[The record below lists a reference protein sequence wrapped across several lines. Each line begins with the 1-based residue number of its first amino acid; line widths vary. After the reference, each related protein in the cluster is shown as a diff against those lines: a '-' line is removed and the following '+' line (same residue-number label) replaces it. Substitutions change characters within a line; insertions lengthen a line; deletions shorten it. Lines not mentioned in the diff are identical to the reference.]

1 MVANPCSVKGSWSVL
16 DPIHSGTQHAQPTH
30 VELNPS
36 PESLV
41 SMEKTVALHAA
52 LGRSRESAV
61 PQYVVFSDLDGMLP
75 DAGTASWEA
84 AAPALE
90 ALRAHGIPLVLVS
103 SKTRAEL
110 EPLRRRL
117 RHSDPFIVE
126 NGAAVFV
133 PQGLFTFPLTRV
145 RSRSSYHVIELGL
158 PYHMLRDV
166 LKQIEDAVET
176 PLHGFGDL
184 SVEEITDITGLC
196 RTEATLAKMR
206 EYDEPFLLE
215 GPETVVEAVR
225 RQIVARGLR
234 CTKAGRF
241 FHLTGDNDIGEA
253 AALLVQCYEREQRV
267 RFQSRQVKSVGIGNS
282 IHDVPLLAVVDHP
295 ILMQQSDGSFDSE
308 VLLPRLARMRGM
320 GPSGWNDAVLKLLTA
335 RAGGMDLA
343 G

>member
-1 MVANPCSVKGSWSVL
+1 
-16 DPIHSGTQHAQPTH
+16 
-30 VELNPS
+30 
-36 PESLV
+36 
-41 SMEKTVALHAA
+41 
-52 LGRSRESAV
+52 
-61 PQYVVFSDLDGMLP
+61 
-75 DAGTASWEA
+75 
-84 AAPALE
+84 
-90 ALRAHGIPLVLVS
+90 
-103 SKTRAEL
+103 
-110 EPLRRRL
+110 
-117 RHSDPFIVE
+117 
-126 NGAAVFV
+126 
-133 PQGLFTFPLTRV
+133 
-145 RSRSSYHVIELGL
+145 
-158 PYHMLRDV
+158 MLRDV

-234 CTKAGRF
+234 CTKVGRF